1 MPGFVEQLSKSRR
14 FQGQLTTQQLTSSLA
29 DLEDLDKTSEKKK
42 TTGSLLIFGGIVLL
56 VVGVVVAF
64 GVEMPMLGGACAIA
78 GIGIVIWGIII
89 RSAAGR
95 TDFEDRRYQ
104 LLGQLTRLLS
114 ADMDPDATIDVQLD
128 LDKVNAGNKL
138 VRKGKAG
145 PWNVKF
151 YEDTWLSLRG
161 QLLDGTRF
169 TVSLTEKHQD
179 RSRTKRSASGKL
191 KHKSKTKSGVLAIVS
206 LKPKEKR
213 YPNAGQLGA
222 QARGAVQLP
231 QMVELKDL
239 STRDNVLTLK
249 AASKTGWTVESGV
262 QLLSQML
269 LSLYQV
275 LNLSRQID
283 KAQS

>member
-1 MPGFVEQLSKSRR
+1 MPGFVEQLSQSRR

-29 DLEDLDKTSEKKK
+29 ELEDLDKTSEKKK
-42 TTGSLLIFGGIVLL
+42 TKGCLASFGGMALL
-56 VVGVVVAF
+56 VMGFVVAV
-64 GVEMPMLGGACAIA
+64 GAEMPVVGGPCAIA
-78 GIGIVIWGIII
+78 GIGVIIWGIII

-114 ADMDPDATIDVQLD
+114 ADMDPDAPIDVQLD
-128 LDKVNAGNKL
+128 LDKVNTGNKL

-145 PWNVKF
+145 PWKVKF

-179 RSRTKRSASGKL
+179 RSRTKRSASGKM
-191 KHKSKTKSGVLAIVS
+191 KHKTKTKSGVLAVVS

-213 YPNAGQLGA
+213 YPTAGQLGA

-231 QMVELKDL
+231 PTVELKDL

-249 AASKTGWTVESGV
+249 AASKVSWTVESGV